1 MSEAALGLLV
11 VDKPRGITSHDVVA
25 QARRVTGIRKI
36 GHAGTLDPIA
46 TGVVVLALGR
56 ATRLIRYVQDQEKEY
71 EAFVQFGVATDTLD
85 ADGTETARARMT
97 FDQQTLMDALLAFR
111 GEIEQVPPMV
121 SALKHEGKRLY
132 ELARSGVEVDRQP
145 RLVTIHELE
154 LNDFFPGEF
163 PSAELRVVCSKGTYI
178 RSLADDIARSLG
190 GRAHLL
196 SLRRTRV
203 GVFDLSHAVTIEGLA
218 SWASHLRDPVEAVS
232 GLTEWRASEEE
243 AIAVRHGRR
252 LPSPSARDGHWAVLD
267 REDHLLAV
275 YRQRGRE
282 AVAEV
287 VLA

>member
-1 MSEAALGLLV
+1 MSEAFGLLV
-11 VDKPRGITSHDVVA
+11 VDKPPGITSHDVVA
-25 QARRVTGIRKI
+25 HARRVTGIRKI
-36 GHAGTLDPIA
+36 GHAGTLDPLA

-71 EAFVQFGVATDTLD
+71 VASVQFGVATDTLD
-85 ADGTETARARMT
+85 ADGTETARAAMNL
-97 FDQQTLMDALLAFR
+97 DEQALIQALVPFR

-132 ELARSGVEVDRQP
+132 EIARSGAEVDRRP
-145 RLVTIHELE
+145 RRVMIHELA
-154 LNDFFPGEF
+154 LNEFLAGEF
-163 PSAELRVVCSKGTYI
+163 PRAELRVVCSKGTYI
-178 RSLADDIARSLG
+178 RALADDIARSLD

-196 SLRRTRV
+196 ALRRTRV
-203 GVFDLSHAVTIEGLA
+203 GVFGLDRAVSIEDLG
-218 SWASHLRDPVEAVS
+218 SWTSYLRDPVEAVS
-232 GLTEWRASEEE
+232 GLEEWRASEEE

-252 LPSPSARDGHWAVLD
+252 LPSPAGGEGRWAVID
-267 REDHLLAV
+267 DENRLLAV